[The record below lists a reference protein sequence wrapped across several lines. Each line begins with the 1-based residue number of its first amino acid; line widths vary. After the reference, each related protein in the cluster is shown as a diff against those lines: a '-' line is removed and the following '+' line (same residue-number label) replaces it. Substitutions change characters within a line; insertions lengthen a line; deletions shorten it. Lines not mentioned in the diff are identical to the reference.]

1 LIHFYK
7 RYWRQATSPRM
18 WGLRAVLLGLILL
31 STAKGQISFGG
42 GGGQEESDCT
52 TPLRKPGKCVGLR
65 QCGNVIALLKRPI
78 AQEVIRYLRGSVCG
92 FSGRLPDVCCPK
104 EKPVFGTPPLPPVQP
119 PSGEQPA
126 EQSTTAKPPPP
137 PPVVHGG
144 WSAWSPLSGCSVTCG
159 DGTQFRTRSCTNPA
173 PGPGGNPCEGE
184 EREELP
190 CSAPTQCGVWNAW
203 GDWGECTVS
212 CGGGE
217 QVRSRT
223 CPDNACE
230 GEAEEK
236 RACGTGDCPTL
247 DLIELPRQ
255 CGQTNAGS
263 KRIVNGA
270 PARLNAWPWIAAL
283 GYDDPNRGNL
293 SYLCGSTLITDKHVL
308 TAAHCVVGGH
318 TPVAVRL
325 GEHVLYDDNDGASPE
340 EYKVVKITPHE
351 RYSPRSFANDIAI
364 VEFEKAVTYKNGIQP
379 ACLPSLSPKSFE
391 PPSSK
396 EKLVS
401 EGVLIAGWGAT
412 GFRQPTSDK
421 LLQGTI
427 SVVSEESCKEKF
439 SAFKNVNIGPKQ
451 ICALDPNNKIDA
463 CQGDS
468 GGPLVVLKRDTNE
481 ERRYRYFLVGVVSY
495 GYKCAEPGF
504 PGVYTR
510 VNEYDDWIRNVLN
523 GTTSTE

>member
-1 LIHFYK
+1 MTRVK
-7 RYWRQATSPRM
+7 T
-18 WGLRAVLLGLILL
+18 VLGLILL
-31 STAKGQISFGG
+31 TTAKSQISFGGG

-52 TPLRKPGKCVGLR
+52 TPLRKPGKCIGLR

-78 AQEVIRYLRGSVCG
+78 ANEVIQYLRGSVCG

-104 EKPVFGTPPLPPVQP
+104 EKPVFGSAPPLPPVLP
-119 PSGEQPA
+119 PSGEQPP
-126 EQSTTAKPPPP
+126 EQQSSTEA
-137 PPVVHGG
+137 PVVHGG
-144 WSAWSPLSGCSVTCG
+144 WSAWSPLSACSVTCG
-159 DGTQFRTRSCTNPA
+159 NGTQFRTRSCTKPA
-173 PGPGGNPCEGE
+173 PGPGGDKCEGE

-190 CSAPTQCGVWNAW
+190 CAAPTQCGVWSNW

-217 QVRSRT
+217 QSRLRT
-223 CPDNACE
+223 CPDNACK

-236 RACGTGDCPTL
+236 RTCASGECPTL
-247 DLIELPRQ
+247 ELVELPRQ
-255 CGQTNAGS
+255 CGQTSAGS
-263 KRIVNGA
+263 KRIVNGK

-283 GYDDPNRGNL
+283 GYDNPNTGEL

-325 GEHVLYDDNDGASPE
+325 GEHVLYNDEDGANPE

-351 RYSPRSFANDIAI
+351 EYSGRTFANDIAV
-364 VEFEKAVTYKNGIQP
+364 VEFERSVVFKKGIQP
-379 ACLPSLSPKSFE
+379 ACLPSLSPQSFE

-401 EGVLIAGWGAT
+401 EGVMIAGWGAT
-412 GFRQPTSDK
+412 GFRQPTSDR
-421 LLQGTI
+421 LLQGII
-427 SVVSEESCKEKF
+427 SVVSEEDCKEKF
-439 SAFKNVNIGPKQ
+439 SAFRNVDIGPTK
-451 ICALDPNNKIDA
+451 ICALDKNNRIDA

-481 ERRYRYFLVGVVSY
+481 GLRYRYFLVGVVSF

-510 VNEYDDWIRNVLN
+510 VSEYDDWIKNVVN
-523 GTTSTE
+523 STSSTE

>member
-1 LIHFYK
+1 
-7 RYWRQATSPRM
+7 
-18 WGLRAVLLGLILL
+18 
-31 STAKGQISFGG
+31 
-42 GGGQEESDCT
+42 
-52 TPLRKPGKCVGLR
+52 
-65 QCGNVIALLKRPI
+65 
-78 AQEVIRYLRGSVCG
+78 
-92 FSGRLPDVCCPK
+92 
-104 EKPVFGTPPLPPVQP
+104 
-119 PSGEQPA
+119 
-126 EQSTTAKPPPP
+126 
-137 PPVVHGG
+137 
-144 WSAWSPLSGCSVTCG
+144 LSGCSVTCG

-190 CSAPTQCGVWNAW
+190 CSAPTQCGVWSTW

-217 QVRSRT
+217 QVRSRS

-247 DLIELPRQ
+247 DLVELPRQ